1 MIKNSM
7 VLVAIIS
14 FSILKHNPQNE
25 NSEKAV
31 VGIPISNKK
40 NPALPTI
47 VFWDKDETNPSKIN
61 EEDVK
66 KTLPDGFK
74 NKKEREVLTALIKAL
89 NEKSNTKAHMF
100 FLTENEIKSAIKIGD
115 SSFEFYMTDPINNK
129 KLPFKLKKVCEK
141 YSKPKYE
148 LSPAEKITQSEFY
161 ECSDYG
167 AFYQAKYYTKE
178 SVFYGKSQIA
188 RIYTCYG
195 LFVSD
200 EKPAKDKDCMKIKAS
215 NCFHRTSPRA
225 MWYILNEQK
234 DSFFG
239 LPGSKE
245 SS

>member
-1 MIKNSM
+1 MIKHSM
-7 VLVAIIS
+7 FLVAIIS
-14 FSILKHNPQNE
+14 FSIIKHNPE
-25 NSEKAV
+25 REITEKAV

-74 NKKEREVLTALIKAL
+74 NKRDREVAVVVIKAL
-89 NEKSNTKAHMF
+89 NKQAHTKAHMF
-100 FLTENEIKSAIKIGD
+100 FLTENDIKSAIKIGEA
-115 SSFEFYMTDPINNK
+115 SFEFYMTDPINNK
-129 KLPFKLKKVCEK
+129 KLPFKLKKICEK
-141 YSKPKYE
+141 YSRPKYE
-148 LSPAEKITQSEFY
+148 LSPAERITQSEFY
-161 ECSDYG
+161 ERDEYG
-167 AFYQAKYYTKE
+167 AFYQAKNYTKE

-200 EKPAKDKDCMKIKAS
+200 EKPAKDNDCMMIKAS

-234 DSFFG
+234 DALFG

-245 SS
+245 YC